1 MTSMNTELGTA
12 LRNIRIT
19 RNITLQAAAEKARI
33 TVQSLQ
39 NIENGKS
46 IPKLTTFAALC
57 KFYDVPLDSF
67 EHLIPKK

>member
-1 MTSMNTELGTA
+1 MTSMNAELGTA

-39 NIENGKS
+39 NIENGKPN
-46 IPKLTTFAALC
+46 IF
-57 KFYDVPLDSF
+57 
-67 EHLIPKK
+67 